1 MGFESDA
8 MGTMHGREGTTL
20 FESWRSMRLASN
32 IYAGLMS
39 PQDKIKLDG
48 LENYVH
54 PDTPAEIGTYMQVV
68 IDKQGHVVGGRL
80 LQDSTLSDYR
90 IVDAYIT
97 PNHEI
102 VLGENKIRP
111 RMPDENVPWRQI
123 SNRPDTVAG
132 YGIKDAYIAERL
144 IGVINEHNLPERL
157 RQPIATKKE
166 LKSAYSDVDVRLEA
180 IRTLS
185 YENFRHL
192 FESMA
197 IMSSDINTTHSSVE
211 ELDKKIT
218 AYSDIDV
225 RLEAIR
231 TLSYENFRSLFESVS
246 NNATNISKNTSDI
259 NKTFSLINS
268 VDERIQSNIK
278 SIERDVQSNSNALEA
293 IRTLSYENFR
303 SLFESVSNNATNIS
317 KNTSDIN
324 KTFSLINSVDERIQ
338 SNIKSIERDVQS
350 NSNALEAI
358 RTLSYENFRSLF
370 ESIGEISSDVN
381 AAHLSLKELND
392 KFTTHSNLSRQDLI
406 ATNSRLTNE
415 CNSLK
420 NIISVLSTRL
430 ADVLEVL
437 GRTDNGRAVNT
448 FAGFTAPEDGTT
460 WIQFGIDY
468 IMEKDDGESIIN
480 QSFVAINDD
489 GEVIYEYTSTED
501 MVCSYPDVI
510 LKFNSGE
517 VVVNPMAKIIFG
529 DDNVVIAGSGIT
541 QLFKPNYI
549 ENGEKARIV
558 LDNGITIPVLSE
570 YKVQGVYANSEIQ
583 EEKSEEGAVLPES
596 PSCCT
601 DEVVTDDDF
610 DDIFS

>member
-1 MGFESDA
+1 MSFTKDTVGTVESV
-8 MGTMHGREGTTL
+8 GGVSL
-20 FESWRSMRLASN
+20 FESLRSNQNASESFS
-32 IYAGLMS
+32 GLMS
-39 PQDKIKLDG
+39 ATDKIKLDG
-48 LENYVH
+48 IEEGANKYIH
-54 PDTPAEIGTYMQVV
+54 PDSPAEVGTYMQVV
-68 IDKQGHVVGGRL
+68 IDKQGHIVDGRL

-97 PNHEI
+97 PDNEI

-144 IGVINEHNLPERL
+144 TGVINEHNLPERL

-185 YENFRHL
+185 YENFR
-192 FESMA
+192 
-197 IMSSDINTTHSSVE
+197 
-211 ELDKKIT
+211 
-218 AYSDIDV
+218 
-225 RLEAIR
+225 
-231 TLSYENFRSLFESVS
+231 
-246 NNATNISKNTSDI
+246 
-259 NKTFSLINS
+259 
-268 VDERIQSNIK
+268 
-278 SIERDVQSNSNALEA
+278 SI
-293 IRTLSYENFR
+293 
-303 SLFESVSNNATNIS
+303 
-317 KNTSDIN
+317 
-324 KTFSLINSVDERIQ
+324 
-338 SNIKSIERDVQS
+338 
-350 NSNALEAI
+350 
-358 RTLSYENFRSLF
+358 F

-420 NIISVLSTRL
+420 NIISVISTRL

-448 FAGFTAPEDGTT
+448 FAGFTAPKDGTT

-489 GEVIYEYTSTED
+489 GEVVYEYTSMED
-501 MVCSYPDVI
+501 VVCSYPDVV

-570 YKVQGVYANSEIQ
+570 YKVQGVYANNEIQ
-583 EEKSEEGAVLPES
+583 EGKSEEGAVLPES
-596 PSCCT
+596 PSYCT
-601 DEVVTDDDF
+601 DEVITDDDF

>member
-1 MGFESDA
+1 MSFTKDTVGTVESV
-8 MGTMHGREGTTL
+8 GGVSL
-20 FESWRSMRLASN
+20 FESLRSNQNASESFS
-32 IYAGLMS
+32 GLMS
-39 PQDKIKLDG
+39 ATDKIKLDG
-48 LENYVH
+48 IEEGANKYIH
-54 PDTPAEIGTYMQVV
+54 PDSPAEVGTYMQVV
-68 IDKQGHVVGGRL
+68 IDKQGHIVDGRL

-97 PNHEI
+97 PDNEI

-144 IGVINEHNLPERL
+144 TGVINEHNLPERL
-157 RQPIATKKE
+157 RQPIVTKKE
-166 LKSAYSDVDVRLEA
+166 LKSAYLDVDVR
-180 IRTLS
+180 
-185 YENFRHL
+185 
-192 FESMA
+192 
-197 IMSSDINTTHSSVE
+197 
-211 ELDKKIT
+211 
-218 AYSDIDV
+218 
-225 RLEAIR
+225 
-231 TLSYENFRSLFESVS
+231 
-246 NNATNISKNTSDI
+246 
-259 NKTFSLINS
+259 
-268 VDERIQSNIK
+268 
-278 SIERDVQSNSNALEA
+278 
-293 IRTLSYENFR
+293 
-303 SLFESVSNNATNIS
+303 
-317 KNTSDIN
+317 
-324 KTFSLINSVDERIQ
+324 
-338 SNIKSIERDVQS
+338 
-350 NSNALEAI
+350 LEAI

-448 FAGFTAPEDGTT
+448 FAGFTAPKDGTT

-489 GEVIYEYTSTED
+489 GEVVYEYTSMED
-501 MVCSYPDVI
+501 VVCSYPDVV

-570 YKVQGVYANSEIQ
+570 YKVQGVYANNEIQ
-583 EEKSEEGAVLPES
+583 EGKSEEGTVLPES

-601 DEVVTDDDF
+601 DEVITDDDF

>member
-1 MGFESDA
+1 MSFTKDTVGTVESV
-8 MGTMHGREGTTL
+8 GGVNL
-20 FESWRSMRLASN
+20 FESLRSNQNASESFS
-32 IYAGLMS
+32 GLMS
-39 PQDKIKLDG
+39 ATDKIKLNG
-48 LENYVH
+48 IEEGANKYIH
-54 PDTPAEIGTYMQVV
+54 PDSPAEVGTYMQVV
-68 IDKQGHVVGGRL
+68 IDKQGHIVDGRL

-97 PNHEI
+97 PDNEI

-111 RMPDENVPWRQI
+111 MMPDENVPWRQI

-144 IGVINEHNLPERL
+144 TGVINEHNLPERL

-166 LKSAYSDVDVRLEA
+166 LKSAYSDVDVR
-180 IRTLS
+180 
-185 YENFRHL
+185 
-192 FESMA
+192 
-197 IMSSDINTTHSSVE
+197 
-211 ELDKKIT
+211 
-218 AYSDIDV
+218 
-225 RLEAIR
+225 
-231 TLSYENFRSLFESVS
+231 
-246 NNATNISKNTSDI
+246 
-259 NKTFSLINS
+259 
-268 VDERIQSNIK
+268 
-278 SIERDVQSNSNALEA
+278 
-293 IRTLSYENFR
+293 
-303 SLFESVSNNATNIS
+303 
-317 KNTSDIN
+317 
-324 KTFSLINSVDERIQ
+324 
-338 SNIKSIERDVQS
+338 
-350 NSNALEAI
+350 LEAI

-448 FAGFTAPEDGTT
+448 FAGFTAPKDGTT
-460 WIQFGIDY
+460 WIQFSIDY

-489 GEVIYEYTSTED
+489 GEVVYEYTSMED
-501 MVCSYPDVI
+501 MICSYPDVV

-570 YKVQGVYANSEIQ
+570 YKVQGVYANSAIQ
-583 EEKSEEGAVLPES
+583 EEKSEEGTVLPES

>member
-68 IDKQGHVVGGRL
+68 IDKQGHIVGGRL

-97 PNHEI
+97 PDNEI

-144 IGVINEHNLPERL
+144 TGVINEHNLPERL

-197 IMSSDINTTHSSVE
+197 TMSSDINTTHSSVE
-211 ELDKKIT
+211 ELDKKIA
-218 AYSDIDV
+218 AYSDIDI
-225 RLEAIR
+225 RLEAVR

-246 NNATNISKNTSDI
+246 NNATNISKNTADI

-268 VDERIQSNIK
+268 VDK
-278 SIERDVQSNSNALEA
+278 
-293 IRTLSYENFR
+293 
-303 SLFESVSNNATNIS
+303 
-317 KNTSDIN
+317 
-324 KTFSLINSVDERIQ
+324 RIQ

-381 AAHLSLKELND
+381 TAHLSLKELND

-448 FAGFTAPEDGTT
+448 FAGFTAPKDGTT
-460 WIQFGIDY
+460 WIQFCIDY

-489 GEVIYEYTSTED
+489 GDVVYEYTSMED
-501 MVCSYPDVI
+501 VVCSYPDVV
-510 LKFNSGE
+510 LQFNSGE
-517 VVVNPMAKIIFG
+517 VVANPMAKIIFG

-570 YKVQGVYANSEIQ
+570 YKVQGVYSNSKIQ
-583 EEKSEEGAVLPES
+583 GEKSEEGTVLPEN
-596 PSCCT
+596 PSFCT

>member
-1 MGFESDA
+1 MSFTKDTVGTVESV
-8 MGTMHGREGTTL
+8 GGVSL
-20 FESWRSMRLASN
+20 FESLRSNQNASESFS
-32 IYAGLMS
+32 GLMS
-39 PQDKIKLDG
+39 ATDKIKLDG
-48 LENYVH
+48 IEEGANKYIH
-54 PDTPAEIGTYMQVV
+54 PDSPAEVGTYMQVV
-68 IDKQGHVVGGRL
+68 IDKQGHIVDGRL

-97 PNHEI
+97 PDNEI

-144 IGVINEHNLPERL
+144 TGVINEHNLPERL

-166 LKSAYSDVDVRLEA
+166 LKSAYLDVDVR
-180 IRTLS
+180 
-185 YENFRHL
+185 
-192 FESMA
+192 
-197 IMSSDINTTHSSVE
+197 
-211 ELDKKIT
+211 
-218 AYSDIDV
+218 
-225 RLEAIR
+225 
-231 TLSYENFRSLFESVS
+231 
-246 NNATNISKNTSDI
+246 
-259 NKTFSLINS
+259 
-268 VDERIQSNIK
+268 
-278 SIERDVQSNSNALEA
+278 
-293 IRTLSYENFR
+293 
-303 SLFESVSNNATNIS
+303 
-317 KNTSDIN
+317 
-324 KTFSLINSVDERIQ
+324 
-338 SNIKSIERDVQS
+338 
-350 NSNALEAI
+350 LEAI

-448 FAGFTAPEDGTT
+448 FAGFTAPKDGTT

-489 GEVIYEYTSTED
+489 GEVVYEYTSMED
-501 MVCSYPDVI
+501 VVCSYPDVV

-570 YKVQGVYANSEIQ
+570 YKVQGVYANNEIQ
-583 EEKSEEGAVLPES
+583 EGKSEEGTVLPES
-596 PSCCT
+596 PSYCT
-601 DEVVTDDDF
+601 DEVITDDDF

>member
-144 IGVINEHNLPERL
+144 TGVINEHNLPERL

-197 IMSSDINTTHSSVE
+197 TMSSDINTTHSSVE
-211 ELDKKIT
+211 ELDKKIA
-218 AYSDIDV
+218 AYSDIDI

-246 NNATNISKNTSDI
+246 NNATNISKNTADI

-268 VDERIQSNIK
+268 VDERIRSNIK
-278 SIERDVQSNSNALEA
+278 SIEKDVQSNSNALEA
-293 IRTLSYENFR
+293 
-303 SLFESVSNNATNIS
+303 V
-317 KNTSDIN
+317 
-324 KTFSLINSVDERIQ
+324 
-338 SNIKSIERDVQS
+338 
-350 NSNALEAI
+350 

-489 GEVIYEYTSTED
+489 GEVVYEYTSTED
-501 MVCSYPDVI
+501 MICSYPDVV

-570 YKVQGVYANSEIQ
+570 YKVQGVYANNEIQ
-583 EEKSEEGAVLPES
+583 EEKSEEGTVLPES
-596 PSCCT
+596 PSYCT
-601 DEVVTDDDF
+601 DEVITDDDF

>member
-1 MGFESDA
+1 MSFTKDTVGTVESV
-8 MGTMHGREGTTL
+8 GGVSL
-20 FESWRSMRLASN
+20 FESLRSNQNASESFS
-32 IYAGLMS
+32 GLMS
-39 PQDKIKLDG
+39 ATDKIKLDG
-48 LENYVH
+48 IEEGANKYIH
-54 PDTPAEIGTYMQVV
+54 PDSPAEVGTYMQVV
-68 IDKQGHVVGGRL
+68 IDKQGHIVGGRL

-97 PNHEI
+97 PDNEI
-102 VLGENKIRP
+102 VLGKNKIRP

-144 IGVINEHNLPERL
+144 TGVINEHNLPERL

-185 YENFRHL
+185 YENFR
-192 FESMA
+192 
-197 IMSSDINTTHSSVE
+197 
-211 ELDKKIT
+211 
-218 AYSDIDV
+218 
-225 RLEAIR
+225 
-231 TLSYENFRSLFESVS
+231 
-246 NNATNISKNTSDI
+246 
-259 NKTFSLINS
+259 
-268 VDERIQSNIK
+268 
-278 SIERDVQSNSNALEA
+278 SI
-293 IRTLSYENFR
+293 
-303 SLFESVSNNATNIS
+303 
-317 KNTSDIN
+317 
-324 KTFSLINSVDERIQ
+324 
-338 SNIKSIERDVQS
+338 
-350 NSNALEAI
+350 
-358 RTLSYENFRSLF
+358 F

-420 NIISVLSTRL
+420 NIISVISTRL

-448 FAGFTAPEDGTT
+448 FAGFTAPKDGTT

-489 GEVIYEYTSTED
+489 GDVVYEYTSMED
-501 MVCSYPDVI
+501 VVCSYPDVV
-510 LKFNSGE
+510 LQFNSGE
-517 VVVNPMAKIIFG
+517 VVANPMAKIIFG

-570 YKVQGVYANSEIQ
+570 YKVQGVYSNSKIQ
-583 EEKSEEGAVLPES
+583 GEKSEEGTVLPEN
-596 PSCCT
+596 PSFCT

>member
-68 IDKQGHVVGGRL
+68 IDKQGHIVGGRL

-97 PNHEI
+97 PDNEI

-144 IGVINEHNLPERL
+144 TGVINEHNLPERL

-197 IMSSDINTTHSSVE
+197 TMSSDINTTHSSVE

-218 AYSDIDV
+218 AYSDID
-225 RLEAIR
+225 IR
-231 TLSYENFRSLFESVS
+231 
-246 NNATNISKNTSDI
+246 
-259 NKTFSLINS
+259 
-268 VDERIQSNIK
+268 
-278 SIERDVQSNSNALEA
+278 
-293 IRTLSYENFR
+293 
-303 SLFESVSNNATNIS
+303 
-317 KNTSDIN
+317 
-324 KTFSLINSVDERIQ
+324 
-338 SNIKSIERDVQS
+338 
-350 NSNALEAI
+350 LEAI

-392 KFTTHSNLSRQDLI
+392 KFTTHRNLSRQDLI

-415 CNSLK
+415 
-420 NIISVLSTRL
+420 
-430 ADVLEVL
+430 
-437 GRTDNGRAVNT
+437 
-448 FAGFTAPEDGTT
+448 
-460 WIQFGIDY
+460 
-468 IMEKDDGESIIN
+468 
-480 QSFVAINDD
+480 
-489 GEVIYEYTSTED
+489 
-501 MVCSYPDVI
+501 
-510 LKFNSGE
+510 
-517 VVVNPMAKIIFG
+517 
-529 DDNVVIAGSGIT
+529 
-541 QLFKPNYI
+541 
-549 ENGEKARIV
+549 
-558 LDNGITIPVLSE
+558 
-570 YKVQGVYANSEIQ
+570 
-583 EEKSEEGAVLPES
+583 
-596 PSCCT
+596 
-601 DEVVTDDDF
+601 
-610 DDIFS
+610 

>member
-68 IDKQGHVVGGRL
+68 IDKQGHIVGGRL

-90 IVDAYIT
+90 IRDAYIT
-97 PNHEI
+97 PDNEI

-144 IGVINEHNLPERL
+144 TGVINEHNLPERL

-197 IMSSDINTTHSSVE
+197 TMSSDINTTHSSVE

-218 AYSDIDV
+218 AYSDIDI

-246 NNATNISKNTSDI
+246 NNATNISKNTADI

-268 VDERIQSNIK
+268 VDKRIQSNIK
-278 SIERDVQSNSNALEA
+278 SIE
-293 IRTLSYENFR
+293 
-303 SLFESVSNNATNIS
+303 
-317 KNTSDIN
+317 K
-324 KTFSLINSVDERIQ
+324 
-338 SNIKSIERDVQS
+338 DVQS

-448 FAGFTAPEDGTT
+448 FAGFTVPEDGTT

-489 GEVIYEYTSTED
+489 GEVVYEYTSTED
-501 MVCSYPDVI
+501 VVCSYPDVV

-570 YKVQGVYANSEIQ
+570 YKVQGVYANSAIQ
-583 EEKSEEGAVLPES
+583 EEKSEEGTVLPES

-601 DEVVTDDDF
+601 DEAVTDDDF

>member
-68 IDKQGHVVGGRL
+68 IDKQGHIVGGRL
-80 LQDSTLSDYR
+80 LQDSALSDYR
-90 IVDAYIT
+90 IRDAYIT
-97 PNHEI
+97 PDNEI

-144 IGVINEHNLPERL
+144 TGVINEHNLPERL

-197 IMSSDINTTHSSVE
+197 TMSSDINTTHSSVE

-218 AYSDIDV
+218 AYSDIDI

-246 NNATNISKNTSDI
+246 NNATNISKNTADI

-268 VDERIQSNIK
+268 VDKRIQSNIK
-278 SIERDVQSNSNALEA
+278 SIE
-293 IRTLSYENFR
+293 
-303 SLFESVSNNATNIS
+303 
-317 KNTSDIN
+317 K
-324 KTFSLINSVDERIQ
+324 
-338 SNIKSIERDVQS
+338 DVQS

-489 GEVIYEYTSTED
+489 GEVVYEYTSTED
-501 MVCSYPDVI
+501 MVCSYPDVV

-570 YKVQGVYANSEIQ
+570 YKVQGVYANSAIQ
-583 EEKSEEGAVLPES
+583 EEKSEEGTVLPES

-601 DEVVTDDDF
+601 DEAVTDDDF

>member
-1 MGFESDA
+1 MSFTKDTVGTVESV
-8 MGTMHGREGTTL
+8 GGVSL
-20 FESWRSMRLASN
+20 FESLRSNQNASESFS
-32 IYAGLMS
+32 GLMS
-39 PQDKIKLDG
+39 ATDKIKLNG
-48 LENYVH
+48 IEEGANKYIH
-54 PDTPAEIGTYMQVV
+54 PDSPAEVGTYMQVV
-68 IDKQGHVVGGRL
+68 IDKQGHIVDGRL

-97 PNHEI
+97 PDNEI

-111 RMPDENVPWRQI
+111 MMPDENVPWRQI

-144 IGVINEHNLPERL
+144 TGVINEHNLPERL

-166 LKSAYSDVDVRLEA
+166 LKSAYSDVDVR
-180 IRTLS
+180 
-185 YENFRHL
+185 
-192 FESMA
+192 
-197 IMSSDINTTHSSVE
+197 
-211 ELDKKIT
+211 
-218 AYSDIDV
+218 
-225 RLEAIR
+225 
-231 TLSYENFRSLFESVS
+231 
-246 NNATNISKNTSDI
+246 
-259 NKTFSLINS
+259 
-268 VDERIQSNIK
+268 
-278 SIERDVQSNSNALEA
+278 
-293 IRTLSYENFR
+293 
-303 SLFESVSNNATNIS
+303 
-317 KNTSDIN
+317 
-324 KTFSLINSVDERIQ
+324 
-338 SNIKSIERDVQS
+338 
-350 NSNALEAI
+350 LEAI

-420 NIISVLSTRL
+420 NIISVLSARL

-448 FAGFTAPEDGTT
+448 FAGFTAPKDGTT
-460 WIQFGIDY
+460 WIQFSIDY

-489 GEVIYEYTSTED
+489 GEVVYEYTSMED
-501 MVCSYPDVI
+501 MICSYPDVV

-570 YKVQGVYANSEIQ
+570 YKVQGVYANSAIQ
-583 EEKSEEGAVLPES
+583 EEKSEEGTVLPEN
-596 PSCCT
+596 PSFCT

-610 DDIFS
+610 DNIFS

>member
-68 IDKQGHVVGGRL
+68 IDKQGHIVGGRL

-97 PNHEI
+97 PDNEI

-144 IGVINEHNLPERL
+144 TGVINEHNLPERL

-197 IMSSDINTTHSSVE
+197 TMSSDINTTHSSVE

-218 AYSDIDV
+218 AYSDIDI

-246 NNATNISKNTSDI
+246 NNATNISKNTADI

-268 VDERIQSNIK
+268 VDKRIQSNIK
-278 SIERDVQSNSNALEA
+278 SIE
-293 IRTLSYENFR
+293 
-303 SLFESVSNNATNIS
+303 
-317 KNTSDIN
+317 K
-324 KTFSLINSVDERIQ
+324 
-338 SNIKSIERDVQS
+338 DVQS

-420 NIISVLSTRL
+420 NIISVLSARL

-489 GEVIYEYTSTED
+489 GEVVYEYTSTED
-501 MVCSYPDVI
+501 VVCSYPDVV

-570 YKVQGVYANSEIQ
+570 YKVQGVYSNSKIQ
-583 EEKSEEGAVLPES
+583 GEKSEEGTVLPES

-601 DEVVTDDDF
+601 DEAVTDDDF

>member
-1 MGFESDA
+1 MSFTKDTVGTVESV
-8 MGTMHGREGTTL
+8 GGVNL
-20 FESWRSMRLASN
+20 FESLRSNQNASESFS
-32 IYAGLMS
+32 GLMS
-39 PQDKIKLDG
+39 ATDKIKLDG
-48 LENYVH
+48 IEEGANKYIH
-54 PDTPAEIGTYMQVV
+54 PDSPAEVGTYMQVV
-68 IDKQGHVVGGRL
+68 IDEQGHIVDGRL
-80 LQDSTLSDYR
+80 LQESTLSDYR

-97 PNHEI
+97 PDKEI

-111 RMPDENVPWRQI
+111 RMPDENVPWSQI

-144 IGVINEHNLPERL
+144 TGVINEHNLPERL
-157 RQPIATKKE
+157 RQPIVTKKE
-166 LKSAYSDVDVRLEA
+166 LKSAYSDVDVR
-180 IRTLS
+180 
-185 YENFRHL
+185 
-192 FESMA
+192 
-197 IMSSDINTTHSSVE
+197 
-211 ELDKKIT
+211 
-218 AYSDIDV
+218 
-225 RLEAIR
+225 
-231 TLSYENFRSLFESVS
+231 
-246 NNATNISKNTSDI
+246 
-259 NKTFSLINS
+259 
-268 VDERIQSNIK
+268 
-278 SIERDVQSNSNALEA
+278 
-293 IRTLSYENFR
+293 
-303 SLFESVSNNATNIS
+303 
-317 KNTSDIN
+317 
-324 KTFSLINSVDERIQ
+324 
-338 SNIKSIERDVQS
+338 
-350 NSNALEAI
+350 LEAI

-448 FAGFTAPEDGTT
+448 FVGFTAPEDGTT

-468 IMEKDDGESIIN
+468 IMEKDDGDSIIN

-489 GEVIYEYTSTED
+489 GEVVYEYTSMED
-501 MVCSYPDVI
+501 MICSYPDVV

-570 YKVQGVYANSEIQ
+570 YKVQGVYSNSKIQ
-583 EEKSEEGAVLPES
+583 GEKSEEGTVLPEN
-596 PSCCT
+596 PSFCT

>member
-68 IDKQGHVVGGRL
+68 IDKQGHIVGGRL

-97 PNHEI
+97 PDNEI

-123 SNRPDTVAG
+123 SNKPDTVAG

-180 IRTLS
+180 VRTLS

-197 IMSSDINTTHSSVE
+197 TMSSDINTTHSSVE

-218 AYSDIDV
+218 AYSGIDV

-246 NNATNISKNTSDI
+246 NNATNISKNTADI

-268 VDERIQSNIK
+268 VDKRIQSNIK

-293 IRTLSYENFR
+293 
-303 SLFESVSNNATNIS
+303 V
-317 KNTSDIN
+317 
-324 KTFSLINSVDERIQ
+324 
-338 SNIKSIERDVQS
+338 
-350 NSNALEAI
+350 

-381 AAHLSLKELND
+381 DAHLSLKELND

-448 FAGFTAPEDGTT
+448 FAGFTAPQDGTA

-489 GEVIYEYTSTED
+489 GEVVYEYTSMED
-501 MVCSYPDVI
+501 VVCSYPNVV
-510 LKFNSGE
+510 LEFNSGE
-517 VVVNPMAKIIFG
+517 IVVNPMAKIIFG
-529 DDNVVIAGSGIT
+529 DNNVVIAGSDIT

-558 LDNGITIPVLSE
+558 LDNGLTIPVLSE
-570 YKVQGVYANSEIQ
+570 YKMQGVYASSEIR
-583 EEKSEEGAVLPES
+583 EEKSEEGTVLPEN

-601 DEVVTDDDF
+601 DEIITDDDF

>member
-68 IDKQGHVVGGRL
+68 IDKQGHIVGGRL

-97 PNHEI
+97 PDNEI

-144 IGVINEHNLPERL
+144 TGVINEHNLPERL

-197 IMSSDINTTHSSVE
+197 TMSSDINTTHSSVE
-211 ELDKKIT
+211 ELDKKIA
-218 AYSDIDV
+218 AYSDIDI
-225 RLEAIR
+225 RLEAVR

-246 NNATNISKNTSDI
+246 NNATNISKNTADI

-268 VDERIQSNIK
+268 VDK
-278 SIERDVQSNSNALEA
+278 
-293 IRTLSYENFR
+293 
-303 SLFESVSNNATNIS
+303 
-317 KNTSDIN
+317 
-324 KTFSLINSVDERIQ
+324 RIQ

-381 AAHLSLKELND
+381 TAHLSLKELND

-448 FAGFTAPEDGTT
+448 FAGFTAPKDGTT

-489 GEVIYEYTSTED
+489 GDVVYEYTSMED
-501 MVCSYPDVI
+501 VVCSYPDVV
-510 LKFNSGE
+510 LQFNSGE
-517 VVVNPMAKIIFG
+517 VVANPMAKIIFG

-570 YKVQGVYANSEIQ
+570 YKVQGVYANNEIQ
-583 EEKSEEGAVLPES
+583 EGKSEEGAVLPES
-596 PSCCT
+596 PSYCT
-601 DEVVTDDDF
+601 DEVITDDDF

>member
-68 IDKQGHVVGGRL
+68 IDKQGHIVGGRL

-144 IGVINEHNLPERL
+144 TGVINEHNLPERL

-197 IMSSDINTTHSSVE
+197 TMSSDINTTHSSVE
-211 ELDKKIT
+211 ELEKKIT

-225 RLEAIR
+225 RLEAVR

-246 NNATNISKNTSDI
+246 NNATNISKNTVDI

-268 VDERIQSNIK
+268 VDERIRSNIK
-278 SIERDVQSNSNALEA
+278 SIE
-293 IRTLSYENFR
+293 
-303 SLFESVSNNATNIS
+303 
-317 KNTSDIN
+317 K
-324 KTFSLINSVDERIQ
+324 
-338 SNIKSIERDVQS
+338 DVQS

-489 GEVIYEYTSTED
+489 GEVVYEYTSMED
-501 MVCSYPDVI
+501 VVCSYPDVV

-570 YKVQGVYANSEIQ
+570 YKVQGVYSNSKIQ
-583 EEKSEEGAVLPES
+583 GEKSEEGTVLPEN
-596 PSCCT
+596 PSFCT

>member
-68 IDKQGHVVGGRL
+68 IDKQGHIVGGRL

-97 PNHEI
+97 PDNEI

-144 IGVINEHNLPERL
+144 TGVINEHNLPERL

-197 IMSSDINTTHSSVE
+197 TMSSDINTTHSSVE
-211 ELDKKIT
+211 ELDKKIA
-218 AYSDIDV
+218 AYSDIDI
-225 RLEAIR
+225 RLEAVR

-246 NNATNISKNTSDI
+246 NNATNISKNTADI

-268 VDERIQSNIK
+268 VDKRIQSNIK

-293 IRTLSYENFR
+293 
-303 SLFESVSNNATNIS
+303 V
-317 KNTSDIN
+317 
-324 KTFSLINSVDERIQ
+324 
-338 SNIKSIERDVQS
+338 
-350 NSNALEAI
+350 

-420 NIISVLSTRL
+420 NIISVISTRL

-489 GEVIYEYTSTED
+489 GEVVYEYTSMED
-501 MVCSYPDVI
+501 VVCSYPDVV

-570 YKVQGVYANSEIQ
+570 YKVQGVYANNEIQ
-583 EEKSEEGAVLPES
+583 EGKSEEGTVLPES
-596 PSCCT
+596 PSYCT
-601 DEVVTDDDF
+601 DEVITDDDF

>member
-8 MGTMHGREGTTL
+8 MGTMHGREGATL

-68 IDKQGHVVGGRL
+68 IDKQGHIVGGRL

-97 PNHEI
+97 PNNEI

-144 IGVINEHNLPERL
+144 TGVINEHNLPERL

-185 YENFRHL
+185 YENFRHI

-197 IMSSDINTTHSSVE
+197 TMSSDINTTHSSVE

-218 AYSDIDV
+218 AYSDIDI

-231 TLSYENFRSLFESVS
+231 TLSYENFRSLFESAS
-246 NNATNISKNTSDI
+246 NNATNISKNTADI

-268 VDERIQSNIK
+268 VDKRIQSNIK

-293 IRTLSYENFR
+293 
-303 SLFESVSNNATNIS
+303 V
-317 KNTSDIN
+317 
-324 KTFSLINSVDERIQ
+324 
-338 SNIKSIERDVQS
+338 
-350 NSNALEAI
+350 

-381 AAHLSLKELND
+381 TAHLSLKELND

-489 GEVIYEYTSTED
+489 GEVVYEYTSMED
-501 MVCSYPDVI
+501 MVCSYPDVV

-529 DDNVVIAGSGIT
+529 DDNLVIAGSGIT

-570 YKVQGVYANSEIQ
+570 YKVQGVYSNSKIQ
-583 EEKSEEGAVLPES
+583 GEKSEEGTVLPEN
-596 PSCCT
+596 PSFCT

>member
-1 MGFESDA
+1 MSFTKDTVGTVESV
-8 MGTMHGREGTTL
+8 GGVSL
-20 FESWRSMRLASN
+20 FESLRSNQNASESFS
-32 IYAGLMS
+32 GLMS
-39 PQDKIKLDG
+39 ATDKIKLDG
-48 LENYVH
+48 IEEGANKYIH
-54 PDTPAEIGTYMQVV
+54 PDSPAEVGTYMQVV
-68 IDKQGHVVGGRL
+68 IDKQGHIVGGRL

-144 IGVINEHNLPERL
+144 TGVINEHNLPERL

-185 YENFRHL
+185 YENFR
-192 FESMA
+192 
-197 IMSSDINTTHSSVE
+197 
-211 ELDKKIT
+211 
-218 AYSDIDV
+218 
-225 RLEAIR
+225 
-231 TLSYENFRSLFESVS
+231 
-246 NNATNISKNTSDI
+246 
-259 NKTFSLINS
+259 
-268 VDERIQSNIK
+268 
-278 SIERDVQSNSNALEA
+278 
-293 IRTLSYENFR
+293 
-303 SLFESVSNNATNIS
+303 
-317 KNTSDIN
+317 
-324 KTFSLINSVDERIQ
+324 
-338 SNIKSIERDVQS
+338 
-350 NSNALEAI
+350 
-358 RTLSYENFRSLF
+358 SLF

-381 AAHLSLKELND
+381 DAHLSLKELND

-448 FAGFTAPEDGTT
+448 FAGFTAPKDGTT

-489 GEVIYEYTSTED
+489 GEVVYEYTSMED
-501 MVCSYPDVI
+501 MVCSYPDVV

-570 YKVQGVYANSEIQ
+570 YKVQGVYSNSKIQ
-583 EEKSEEGAVLPES
+583 GEKSEEGTVLPEN
-596 PSCCT
+596 PSFCT

>member
-68 IDKQGHVVGGRL
+68 IDKQGHIVGGRL

-97 PNHEI
+97 PDNEI

-144 IGVINEHNLPERL
+144 TGVINEHNLPERL

-197 IMSSDINTTHSSVE
+197 TMSSDINTTHSSVE
-211 ELDKKIT
+211 ELDKKIA
-218 AYSDIDV
+218 AYSDIDI
-225 RLEAIR
+225 RLEAVR

-246 NNATNISKNTSDI
+246 NNATNISKNTADI

-268 VDERIQSNIK
+268 VDKRIQSNIK

-293 IRTLSYENFR
+293 
-303 SLFESVSNNATNIS
+303 V
-317 KNTSDIN
+317 
-324 KTFSLINSVDERIQ
+324 
-338 SNIKSIERDVQS
+338 
-350 NSNALEAI
+350 

-381 AAHLSLKELND
+381 TAHLSLKELND

-448 FAGFTAPEDGTT
+448 FAGFTAPKDGTT

-489 GEVIYEYTSTED
+489 GDVVYEYTSMED
-501 MVCSYPDVI
+501 VVCSYPDVV
-510 LKFNSGE
+510 LQFNSGE
-517 VVVNPMAKIIFG
+517 VVANPMAKIIFG

-570 YKVQGVYANSEIQ
+570 YKVQGVYANNEIQ

-596 PSCCT
+596 PSYCT
-601 DEVVTDDDF
+601 DEVITDDDF

>member
-68 IDKQGHVVGGRL
+68 IDKQGHIVGGRL

-97 PNHEI
+97 PDNEI

-123 SNRPDTVAG
+123 SNRPDTIAG

-144 IGVINEHNLPERL
+144 TGVINEHNLPERL

-166 LKSAYSDVDVRLEA
+166 LTSAYSDVDVRLEA

-197 IMSSDINTTHSSVE
+197 TMSSDINTTHSSVE
-211 ELDKKIT
+211 ELEKKIT
-218 AYSDIDV
+218 AYSDIDI

-246 NNATNISKNTSDI
+246 NNATNISKNTADI

-268 VDERIQSNIK
+268 VDKRIQSNIK

-293 IRTLSYENFR
+293 
-303 SLFESVSNNATNIS
+303 V
-317 KNTSDIN
+317 
-324 KTFSLINSVDERIQ
+324 
-338 SNIKSIERDVQS
+338 
-350 NSNALEAI
+350 

-489 GEVIYEYTSTED
+489 GEVVYEYTSTED
-501 MVCSYPDVI
+501 VVCSYPDVV

-570 YKVQGVYANSEIQ
+570 YKVQGVYSDSKIQ
-583 EEKSEEGAVLPES
+583 GEKSEEGTVLPES

>member
-8 MGTMHGREGTTL
+8 MGTMHGREGATL

-68 IDKQGHVVGGRL
+68 IDKQGHIVGGRL

-97 PNHEI
+97 PDNEI

-144 IGVINEHNLPERL
+144 TGVINEHNLPERL
-157 RQPIATKKE
+157 RQPIVTKKE

-180 IRTLS
+180 
-185 YENFRHL
+185 
-192 FESMA
+192 
-197 IMSSDINTTHSSVE
+197 V
-211 ELDKKIT
+211 
-218 AYSDIDV
+218 
-225 RLEAIR
+225 
-231 TLSYENFRSLFESVS
+231 
-246 NNATNISKNTSDI
+246 
-259 NKTFSLINS
+259 
-268 VDERIQSNIK
+268 
-278 SIERDVQSNSNALEA
+278 
-293 IRTLSYENFR
+293 
-303 SLFESVSNNATNIS
+303 
-317 KNTSDIN
+317 
-324 KTFSLINSVDERIQ
+324 
-338 SNIKSIERDVQS
+338 
-350 NSNALEAI
+350 

-489 GEVIYEYTSTED
+489 GEVVYEYTSMED
-501 MVCSYPDVI
+501 VVCSYPDVV
-510 LKFNSGE
+510 LKFNSSE

-570 YKVQGVYANSEIQ
+570 YKVQGVYANNEIQ
-583 EEKSEEGAVLPES
+583 EEKSEEGTVLPES
-596 PSCCT
+596 PSYCT
-601 DEVVTDDDF
+601 DEVITDDDF

>member
-68 IDKQGHVVGGRL
+68 IDKQGHIVGGRL

-97 PNHEI
+97 PDNEI

-144 IGVINEHNLPERL
+144 TGVINEHNLPERL

-185 YENFRHL
+185 YENFRHI

-197 IMSSDINTTHSSVE
+197 TMSSDINTTHSSVE
-211 ELDKKIT
+211 ELDKKIA
-218 AYSDIDV
+218 AYSDIDI

-246 NNATNISKNTSDI
+246 NNATNISKNTADI

-268 VDERIQSNIK
+268 VDKRIQSNIK
-278 SIERDVQSNSNALEA
+278 SIERDVQSNSNSLEA
-293 IRTLSYENFR
+293 
-303 SLFESVSNNATNIS
+303 V
-317 KNTSDIN
+317 
-324 KTFSLINSVDERIQ
+324 
-338 SNIKSIERDVQS
+338 
-350 NSNALEAI
+350 

-381 AAHLSLKELND
+381 TAHLSLKELND

-448 FAGFTAPEDGTT
+448 FAGFTAPKDGTT

-489 GEVIYEYTSTED
+489 GEVVYEYTSMED
-501 MVCSYPDVI
+501 VVCSYPDVV

-570 YKVQGVYANSEIQ
+570 YKVQGVYANNEIQ
-583 EEKSEEGAVLPES
+583 EGKSEEGAVLPES
-596 PSCCT
+596 ASYCT
-601 DEVVTDDDF
+601 DEVITDDDF
-610 DDIFS
+610 EDIFS

>member
-144 IGVINEHNLPERL
+144 TGVINEHNLPERL

-197 IMSSDINTTHSSVE
+197 TMSSDINTTHSSVE
-211 ELDKKIT
+211 ELEKKIT
-218 AYSDIDV
+218 SYSDIDI

-246 NNATNISKNTSDI
+246 NNATNISKNTADI

-268 VDERIQSNIK
+268 VDK
-278 SIERDVQSNSNALEA
+278 
-293 IRTLSYENFR
+293 
-303 SLFESVSNNATNIS
+303 
-317 KNTSDIN
+317 
-324 KTFSLINSVDERIQ
+324 RIQ

-468 IMEKDDGESIIN
+468 IMAKDDGESIIN

-489 GEVIYEYTSTED
+489 GEVVYEYTSMED
-501 MVCSYPDVI
+501 VVCSYPDVI

-570 YKVQGVYANSEIQ
+570 YKVQGVYSNSKIQ
-583 EEKSEEGAVLPES
+583 GEKSEEGTVLPEN

>member
-68 IDKQGHVVGGRL
+68 IDKQGHIVGGRL

-97 PNHEI
+97 PDNEI

-144 IGVINEHNLPERL
+144 TGVINEHNLPERL

-185 YENFRHL
+185 YENFRSL
-192 FESMA
+192 FESVSNNA
-197 IMSSDINTTHSSVE
+197 TNISKNTADINKTFSLINSVDKRIQSDIKSIERNVQSNSN
-211 ELDKKIT
+211 
-218 AYSDIDV
+218 A
-225 RLEAIR
+225 LEAVR

-246 NNATNISKNTSDI
+246 NNATNISKNTADI
-259 NKTFSLINS
+259 NKTFSLISS
-268 VDERIQSNIK
+268 VDKRIQSNIK

-293 IRTLSYENFR
+293 
-303 SLFESVSNNATNIS
+303 V
-317 KNTSDIN
+317 
-324 KTFSLINSVDERIQ
+324 
-338 SNIKSIERDVQS
+338 
-350 NSNALEAI
+350 

-381 AAHLSLKELND
+381 TAHLSLKELND

-489 GEVIYEYTSTED
+489 GEAVYEYTSMED
-501 MVCSYPDVI
+501 VVCSYPDVV

-570 YKVQGVYANSEIQ
+570 YKVQGVYANNEIQ
-583 EEKSEEGAVLPES
+583 EEKSEEGTVLPEN

>member
-144 IGVINEHNLPERL
+144 TGVINEHNLPERL

-197 IMSSDINTTHSSVE
+197 AMSSDINTTHSSVE
-211 ELDKKIT
+211 ELEKKIT
-218 AYSDIDV
+218 AYSDIDI

-246 NNATNISKNTSDI
+246 NNATNISKNTADI

-268 VDERIQSNIK
+268 VDKRIRSNIK
-278 SIERDVQSNSNALEA
+278 SIEKDVQSNSNTLEA
-293 IRTLSYENFR
+293 
-303 SLFESVSNNATNIS
+303 V
-317 KNTSDIN
+317 
-324 KTFSLINSVDERIQ
+324 
-338 SNIKSIERDVQS
+338 
-350 NSNALEAI
+350 

-448 FAGFTAPEDGTT
+448 FAGFTAPKDGTT

-489 GEVIYEYTSTED
+489 GEVVYEYTSMED
-501 MVCSYPDVI
+501 MVCSYPDVV

-558 LDNGITIPVLSE
+558 LDNGLTIPVLSE
-570 YKVQGVYANSEIQ
+570 YKMQGVYTSSEIR
-583 EEKSEEGAVLPES
+583 EEKSEEGTVLPEN

-601 DEVVTDDDF
+601 DEIITDDDF

>member
-1 MGFESDA
+1 MSFTKDTVGTVESV
-8 MGTMHGREGTTL
+8 GGVSL
-20 FESWRSMRLASN
+20 FESLRSNQNASESFS
-32 IYAGLMS
+32 GLMS
-39 PQDKIKLDG
+39 ATDKIKLNG
-48 LENYVH
+48 IEEGANKYIH
-54 PDTPAEIGTYMQVV
+54 PDSPAEVGTYMQVV
-68 IDKQGHVVGGRL
+68 IDKQGHIVDGRL

-97 PNHEI
+97 PDNEI

-111 RMPDENVPWRQI
+111 MMPDENVPWRQI

-144 IGVINEHNLPERL
+144 TGVINEHNLPERL

-166 LKSAYSDVDVRLEA
+166 LKSAYSDVDVR
-180 IRTLS
+180 
-185 YENFRHL
+185 
-192 FESMA
+192 
-197 IMSSDINTTHSSVE
+197 
-211 ELDKKIT
+211 
-218 AYSDIDV
+218 
-225 RLEAIR
+225 
-231 TLSYENFRSLFESVS
+231 
-246 NNATNISKNTSDI
+246 
-259 NKTFSLINS
+259 
-268 VDERIQSNIK
+268 
-278 SIERDVQSNSNALEA
+278 
-293 IRTLSYENFR
+293 
-303 SLFESVSNNATNIS
+303 
-317 KNTSDIN
+317 
-324 KTFSLINSVDERIQ
+324 
-338 SNIKSIERDVQS
+338 
-350 NSNALEAI
+350 LEAI

-420 NIISVLSTRL
+420 NIISVLSARL
-430 ADVLEVL
+430 VDVLEVL

-448 FAGFTAPEDGTT
+448 FAGFTAPKDGTT
-460 WIQFGIDY
+460 WIQFSIDY

-489 GEVIYEYTSTED
+489 GEVVYEYTSMED
-501 MVCSYPDVI
+501 MICSYPDVV

-558 LDNGITIPVLSE
+558 LNNGITIPVLSE
-570 YKVQGVYANSEIQ
+570 YKVQGVYSNSKIQ
-583 EEKSEEGAVLPES
+583 GEKSEEGTVLPEN
-596 PSCCT
+596 PSFCT

>member
-68 IDKQGHVVGGRL
+68 IDKQGHIVGGRL

-97 PNHEI
+97 PDNEI

-144 IGVINEHNLPERL
+144 TGVINEHNLPERL

-197 IMSSDINTTHSSVE
+197 TMSSDINTTHSSVE

-218 AYSDIDV
+218 AYSDIDI

-246 NNATNISKNTSDI
+246 NNATNISKNTADI

-268 VDERIQSNIK
+268 VDKRIQSNIK
-278 SIERDVQSNSNALEA
+278 SIE
-293 IRTLSYENFR
+293 
-303 SLFESVSNNATNIS
+303 
-317 KNTSDIN
+317 K
-324 KTFSLINSVDERIQ
+324 
-338 SNIKSIERDVQS
+338 DVQS

-489 GEVIYEYTSTED
+489 GEVVYEYTSTED
-501 MVCSYPDVI
+501 VVCSYPDVV

-558 LDNGITIPVLSE
+558 LNNGITIPVLSE
-570 YKVQGVYANSEIQ
+570 YKVQGVYANSAIQ
-583 EEKSEEGAVLPES
+583 EEKSEEGTVLPES

-601 DEVVTDDDF
+601 DEAVTDDDF

>member
-68 IDKQGHVVGGRL
+68 IDKQGHIVGGRL

-97 PNHEI
+97 PDNEI

-144 IGVINEHNLPERL
+144 TGVINEHNLPERL

-197 IMSSDINTTHSSVE
+197 TMSSDINTTHSSVE

-218 AYSDIDV
+218 AYSDIDI

-246 NNATNISKNTSDI
+246 NNATNISKNTADI

-268 VDERIQSNIK
+268 VDKRIQSNIK

-293 IRTLSYENFR
+293 
-303 SLFESVSNNATNIS
+303 V
-317 KNTSDIN
+317 
-324 KTFSLINSVDERIQ
+324 
-338 SNIKSIERDVQS
+338 
-350 NSNALEAI
+350 

-430 ADVLEVL
+430 SDVLEVL

-489 GEVIYEYTSTED
+489 GEVVYEYTSMED
-501 MVCSYPDVI
+501 VVCSYPDVV

-570 YKVQGVYANSEIQ
+570 YKVQGVYANNEIQ

-596 PSCCT
+596 PSYCT
-601 DEVVTDDDF
+601 DEVITDDDF

>member
-1 MGFESDA
+1 MSFTKDTVGTVESV
-8 MGTMHGREGTTL
+8 GGVNL
-20 FESWRSMRLASN
+20 FESLRSNQNASESFS
-32 IYAGLMS
+32 GLMS
-39 PQDKIKLDG
+39 ATDKIKLDG
-48 LENYVH
+48 IEEGANKYIH
-54 PDTPAEIGTYMQVV
+54 PDSPAEVGTYMQVV
-68 IDKQGHVVGGRL
+68 IDKQGHIVDGRL

-97 PNHEI
+97 PDNEI

-123 SNRPDTVAG
+123 SNRPDTIAG

-166 LKSAYSDVDVRLEA
+166 LKSAYSDIDIRLEA
-180 IRTLS
+180 
-185 YENFRHL
+185 
-192 FESMA
+192 
-197 IMSSDINTTHSSVE
+197 V
-211 ELDKKIT
+211 
-218 AYSDIDV
+218 
-225 RLEAIR
+225 
-231 TLSYENFRSLFESVS
+231 
-246 NNATNISKNTSDI
+246 
-259 NKTFSLINS
+259 
-268 VDERIQSNIK
+268 
-278 SIERDVQSNSNALEA
+278 
-293 IRTLSYENFR
+293 
-303 SLFESVSNNATNIS
+303 
-317 KNTSDIN
+317 
-324 KTFSLINSVDERIQ
+324 
-338 SNIKSIERDVQS
+338 
-350 NSNALEAI
+350 

-468 IMEKDDGESIIN
+468 IMEKDDGESITN

-489 GEVIYEYTSTED
+489 GEVVYEYTSMED
-501 MVCSYPDVI
+501 VVCSYPDVV

-570 YKVQGVYANSEIQ
+570 YKVQGVYSNSKIQ
-583 EEKSEEGAVLPES
+583 GEKSEEGTVLPEN
-596 PSCCT
+596 PSFCT

>member
-1 MGFESDA
+1 MSFTKDTVGTIESV
-8 MGTMHGREGTTL
+8 GGVSL
-20 FESWRSMRLASN
+20 FESLRSNQNASESFS
-32 IYAGLMS
+32 GLMS
-39 PQDKIKLDG
+39 ATDKIKLDG
-48 LENYVH
+48 IEEGANKYIH
-54 PDTPAEIGTYMQVV
+54 PDSPAEVGTYMQVV
-68 IDKQGHVVGGRL
+68 IDKQGHIVDGRL

-97 PNHEI
+97 PDNEI

-166 LKSAYSDVDVRLEA
+166 LKSAYSDID
-180 IRTLS
+180 IR
-185 YENFRHL
+185 
-192 FESMA
+192 
-197 IMSSDINTTHSSVE
+197 
-211 ELDKKIT
+211 
-218 AYSDIDV
+218 
-225 RLEAIR
+225 
-231 TLSYENFRSLFESVS
+231 
-246 NNATNISKNTSDI
+246 
-259 NKTFSLINS
+259 
-268 VDERIQSNIK
+268 
-278 SIERDVQSNSNALEA
+278 
-293 IRTLSYENFR
+293 
-303 SLFESVSNNATNIS
+303 
-317 KNTSDIN
+317 
-324 KTFSLINSVDERIQ
+324 
-338 SNIKSIERDVQS
+338 
-350 NSNALEAI
+350 LEAI

-448 FAGFTAPEDGTT
+448 FAGFTAPKDGTT

-489 GEVIYEYTSTED
+489 GEVVYEYTSMED
-501 MVCSYPDVI
+501 MVCSYPDVV

-570 YKVQGVYANSEIQ
+570 YKVQGVYSNSKIQ
-583 EEKSEEGAVLPES
+583 GEKSEEGTVLPEN
-596 PSCCT
+596 PSFCT

>member
-1 MGFESDA
+1 MSFTKDTVGTVESV
-8 MGTMHGREGTTL
+8 GGVSL
-20 FESWRSMRLASN
+20 FESLRSNQNASESFS
-32 IYAGLMS
+32 GLMS
-39 PQDKIKLDG
+39 ATDKIKLDG
-48 LENYVH
+48 IEEGANKYIH
-54 PDTPAEIGTYMQVV
+54 PDSPAEVGTYMQVV
-68 IDKQGHVVGGRL
+68 IDKQGHIVDGRL

-97 PNHEI
+97 PDNEI

-166 LKSAYSDVDVRLEA
+166 LKSAYSDID
-180 IRTLS
+180 IR
-185 YENFRHL
+185 
-192 FESMA
+192 
-197 IMSSDINTTHSSVE
+197 
-211 ELDKKIT
+211 
-218 AYSDIDV
+218 
-225 RLEAIR
+225 
-231 TLSYENFRSLFESVS
+231 
-246 NNATNISKNTSDI
+246 
-259 NKTFSLINS
+259 
-268 VDERIQSNIK
+268 
-278 SIERDVQSNSNALEA
+278 
-293 IRTLSYENFR
+293 
-303 SLFESVSNNATNIS
+303 
-317 KNTSDIN
+317 
-324 KTFSLINSVDERIQ
+324 
-338 SNIKSIERDVQS
+338 
-350 NSNALEAI
+350 LEAI

-448 FAGFTAPEDGTT
+448 FAGFTAPKDGTT

-489 GEVIYEYTSTED
+489 GEVVYEYTSMED
-501 MVCSYPDVI
+501 MVCSYPDVV

-529 DDNVVIAGSGIT
+529 NDNVVIAGSGIT

-570 YKVQGVYANSEIQ
+570 YKVQGVYSNSKIQ
-583 EEKSEEGAVLPES
+583 GEKSEEGMVLPEN
-596 PSCCT
+596 PSFCT
-601 DEVVTDDDF
+601 DEVITDDDF

>member
-68 IDKQGHVVGGRL
+68 IDKQGHIVGGRL

-97 PNHEI
+97 PDNEI

-197 IMSSDINTTHSSVE
+197 TMSSDINATHSSVE
-211 ELDKKIT
+211 ELEKKIT
-218 AYSDIDV
+218 AYSDIDI

-246 NNATNISKNTSDI
+246 NNATNISKNTADI

-268 VDERIQSNIK
+268 VDK
-278 SIERDVQSNSNALEA
+278 
-293 IRTLSYENFR
+293 
-303 SLFESVSNNATNIS
+303 
-317 KNTSDIN
+317 
-324 KTFSLINSVDERIQ
+324 RIQ

-489 GEVIYEYTSTED
+489 GEVVYEYTSMED
-501 MVCSYPDVI
+501 MVCSYPDVV

-570 YKVQGVYANSEIQ
+570 YKVQGVYSNSKIQ
-583 EEKSEEGAVLPES
+583 GEKSEEGTVLPES

>member
-1 MGFESDA
+1 MSFTKDTVGTIESV
-8 MGTMHGREGTTL
+8 GGVSL
-20 FESWRSMRLASN
+20 FESLRSNQNASESFS
-32 IYAGLMS
+32 GLMS
-39 PQDKIKLDG
+39 ATDKIKLNG
-48 LENYVH
+48 IEEGANKYIH
-54 PDTPAEIGTYMQVV
+54 PDSPAEVGTYMQVV
-68 IDKQGHVVGGRL
+68 IDKQGHIVGGRL

-97 PNHEI
+97 PDNEI

-144 IGVINEHNLPERL
+144 TGVINEHNLPERL

-180 IRTLS
+180 
-185 YENFRHL
+185 
-192 FESMA
+192 
-197 IMSSDINTTHSSVE
+197 V
-211 ELDKKIT
+211 
-218 AYSDIDV
+218 
-225 RLEAIR
+225 
-231 TLSYENFRSLFESVS
+231 
-246 NNATNISKNTSDI
+246 
-259 NKTFSLINS
+259 
-268 VDERIQSNIK
+268 
-278 SIERDVQSNSNALEA
+278 
-293 IRTLSYENFR
+293 
-303 SLFESVSNNATNIS
+303 
-317 KNTSDIN
+317 
-324 KTFSLINSVDERIQ
+324 
-338 SNIKSIERDVQS
+338 
-350 NSNALEAI
+350 

-381 AAHLSLKELND
+381 TAHLSLKELND
-392 KFTTHSNLSRQDLI
+392 KFTTYSNLSRQDLI

-489 GEVIYEYTSTED
+489 GEVVYEYTSMED
-501 MVCSYPDVI
+501 VVCSYPDVV

-570 YKVQGVYANSEIQ
+570 YKVQGVYSNSKIQ
-583 EEKSEEGAVLPES
+583 GEKSEEGTVLPEN
-596 PSCCT
+596 PSFCT

>member
-68 IDKQGHVVGGRL
+68 IDKQGHIVGGRL

-144 IGVINEHNLPERL
+144 TGVINEHNLPERL

-197 IMSSDINTTHSSVE
+197 TMSSDINTTHSSVE
-211 ELDKKIT
+211 ELEKKIT

-225 RLEAIR
+225 RLEAVR

-246 NNATNISKNTSDI
+246 NNATNISKNTVDI

-268 VDERIQSNIK
+268 VDKRIQSNIK
-278 SIERDVQSNSNALEA
+278 SIEG
-293 IRTLSYENFR
+293 
-303 SLFESVSNNATNIS
+303 
-317 KNTSDIN
+317 
-324 KTFSLINSVDERIQ
+324 
-338 SNIKSIERDVQS
+338 DVQS

-448 FAGFTAPEDGTT
+448 FAGFTAPKDGTT

-489 GEVIYEYTSTED
+489 GEVVYEYTSMED
-501 MVCSYPDVI
+501 VVCSYPDVV

-570 YKVQGVYANSEIQ
+570 YKVQGVYSNSKIQ
-583 EEKSEEGAVLPES
+583 GEKSEEGTVLPEN
-596 PSCCT
+596 PSFCT

>member
-54 PDTPAEIGTYMQVV
+54 PDTPAEIGTYMQVL

-97 PNHEI
+97 SNNEI

-111 RMPDENVPWRQI
+111 RMPDEAVPWRQI

-144 IGVINEHNLPERL
+144 TGVINEHNLPERL

-197 IMSSDINTTHSSVE
+197 TMSSDINTTHSFVE

-218 AYSDIDV
+218 AYSDIDI

-246 NNATNISKNTSDI
+246 NNATNISKNTADI

-268 VDERIQSNIK
+268 VDKRIRSNIK

-293 IRTLSYENFR
+293 VRTLSYENFR
-303 SLFESVSNNATNIS
+303 SLFEA
-317 KNTSDIN
+317 
-324 KTFSLINSVDERIQ
+324 
-338 SNIKSIERDVQS
+338 
-350 NSNALEAI
+350 
-358 RTLSYENFRSLF
+358 
-370 ESIGEISSDVN
+370 IGEISSDVN
-381 AAHLSLKELND
+381 SAHLSLKELND

-448 FAGFTAPEDGTT
+448 FAGFTAPKDGTT

-489 GEVIYEYTSTED
+489 GEVVYEYTSTED
-501 MVCSYPDVI
+501 MICSYPDVV

-570 YKVQGVYANSEIQ
+570 YKVQGVYANSAIQ
-583 EEKSEEGAVLPES
+583 EEKSEEGTVLPEN
-596 PSCCT
+596 PSFCT
-601 DEVVTDDDF
+601 DEVITDDDF

>member
-1 MGFESDA
+1 MVTTKRKGVKYRMGFESDA
-8 MGTMHGREGTTL
+8 MGTMHGREGATL

-68 IDKQGHVVGGRL
+68 IDKQGHIVDGRL

-97 PNHEI
+97 PDNEI

-144 IGVINEHNLPERL
+144 TGVINEHNLPERL

-166 LKSAYSDVDVRLEA
+166 LKSAYLDVDVRLEA

-185 YENFRHL
+185 YENFRHI

-197 IMSSDINTTHSSVE
+197 TMSSDINTTHSSVE
-211 ELDKKIT
+211 ELDKKIA
-218 AYSDIDV
+218 AYSDIDI
-225 RLEAIR
+225 RLEAVR

-246 NNATNISKNTSDI
+246 NNATNISKNTADI

-268 VDERIQSNIK
+268 VDKRIQSNIK

-293 IRTLSYENFR
+293 
-303 SLFESVSNNATNIS
+303 V
-317 KNTSDIN
+317 
-324 KTFSLINSVDERIQ
+324 
-338 SNIKSIERDVQS
+338 
-350 NSNALEAI
+350 

-381 AAHLSLKELND
+381 TAHLSLKELND

-448 FAGFTAPEDGTT
+448 FAGFTVPKDGTT

-489 GEVIYEYTSTED
+489 GEVVYEYTSMED
-501 MVCSYPDVI
+501 VVCNYPDVV

-570 YKVQGVYANSEIQ
+570 YKVQGVYANNEIQ
-583 EEKSEEGAVLPES
+583 EGKSEEGTVLPES
-596 PSCCT
+596 PSYCT
-601 DEVVTDDDF
+601 DEVITDDDF

>member
-1 MGFESDA
+1 MSFTKDTVGTVESV
-8 MGTMHGREGTTL
+8 GGVSL
-20 FESWRSMRLASN
+20 FESLRSNQNASESFS
-32 IYAGLMS
+32 GLMS
-39 PQDKIKLDG
+39 ATDKIKLDG
-48 LENYVH
+48 IEEGANKYIH
-54 PDTPAEIGTYMQVV
+54 PDSPAEVGTYMQVV
-68 IDKQGHVVGGRL
+68 IDKQGHIVDGRL

-97 PNHEI
+97 PDNEI

-144 IGVINEHNLPERL
+144 TGVINEHNLPERL

-166 LKSAYSDVDVRLEA
+166 LKSAYSDIDVRLEA

-197 IMSSDINTTHSSVE
+197 TMSSDINTTHSFVE
-211 ELDKKIT
+211 ELDKKIA
-218 AYSDIDV
+218 AYSDVDV

-246 NNATNISKNTSDI
+246 NNATNISKNTADI

-268 VDERIQSNIK
+268 VDKRIQSNIK

-293 IRTLSYENFR
+293 
-303 SLFESVSNNATNIS
+303 V
-317 KNTSDIN
+317 
-324 KTFSLINSVDERIQ
+324 
-338 SNIKSIERDVQS
+338 
-350 NSNALEAI
+350 

-381 AAHLSLKELND
+381 TAHLSLKELND

-489 GEVIYEYTSTED
+489 GDVVYEYTSMED
-501 MVCSYPDVI
+501 VVCSYPDVV

-570 YKVQGVYANSEIQ
+570 YKVQGVYANNEIQ
-583 EEKSEEGAVLPES
+583 EGKSEEGTVLPES
-596 PSCCT
+596 PSYCT
-601 DEVVTDDDF
+601 DEVITDDDF

>member
-68 IDKQGHVVGGRL
+68 IDKQGHIVGGRL

-144 IGVINEHNLPERL
+144 TGVINEHNLPERL

-197 IMSSDINTTHSSVE
+197 TMSSDINTTHSSVE
-211 ELDKKIT
+211 ELEKKIT

-225 RLEAIR
+225 RLEAVR

-246 NNATNISKNTSDI
+246 NNATNISKNTVDI

-268 VDERIQSNIK
+268 VDKRIQSNIK
-278 SIERDVQSNSNALEA
+278 SIEG
-293 IRTLSYENFR
+293 
-303 SLFESVSNNATNIS
+303 
-317 KNTSDIN
+317 
-324 KTFSLINSVDERIQ
+324 
-338 SNIKSIERDVQS
+338 DVQS

-468 IMEKDDGESIIN
+468 IMEKDDGESITN

-489 GEVIYEYTSTED
+489 GEVVYEYTSMED
-501 MVCSYPDVI
+501 VVCSYPDVV

-570 YKVQGVYANSEIQ
+570 YKVQGVYSNSKIQ
-583 EEKSEEGAVLPES
+583 GEKSEEGTVLPEN
-596 PSCCT
+596 PSFCT

>member
-1 MGFESDA
+1 MSFTKDTVGTVESV
-8 MGTMHGREGTTL
+8 GGVSL
-20 FESWRSMRLASN
+20 FESLRSNQNASESFS
-32 IYAGLMS
+32 GLMS
-39 PQDKIKLDG
+39 ATDKIKLDG
-48 LENYVH
+48 IEEGANKYIH
-54 PDTPAEIGTYMQVV
+54 PDSPAEVGTYMQVV
-68 IDKQGHVVGGRL
+68 IDKQGHIVDGRL

-97 PNHEI
+97 PDNEI

-144 IGVINEHNLPERL
+144 TGVINEHNLPERL

-166 LKSAYSDVDVRLEA
+166 LKSAYSDIDIRLEA
-180 IRTLS
+180 
-185 YENFRHL
+185 
-192 FESMA
+192 
-197 IMSSDINTTHSSVE
+197 V
-211 ELDKKIT
+211 
-218 AYSDIDV
+218 
-225 RLEAIR
+225 
-231 TLSYENFRSLFESVS
+231 
-246 NNATNISKNTSDI
+246 
-259 NKTFSLINS
+259 
-268 VDERIQSNIK
+268 
-278 SIERDVQSNSNALEA
+278 
-293 IRTLSYENFR
+293 
-303 SLFESVSNNATNIS
+303 
-317 KNTSDIN
+317 
-324 KTFSLINSVDERIQ
+324 
-338 SNIKSIERDVQS
+338 
-350 NSNALEAI
+350 

-420 NIISVLSTRL
+420 NIISVISTRL

-448 FAGFTAPEDGTT
+448 FAGFTAPKDGTT

-489 GEVIYEYTSTED
+489 GDVVYEYTSMED
-501 MVCSYPDVI
+501 VVCSYPDVV
-510 LKFNSGE
+510 LQFNSGE
-517 VVVNPMAKIIFG
+517 VVANPMAKIIFG

-570 YKVQGVYANSEIQ
+570 YKVQGVYANNEIQ
-583 EEKSEEGAVLPES
+583 EGKSEEGAVLPES
-596 PSCCT
+596 PSYCT
-601 DEVVTDDDF
+601 DEVITDDDF